1 MHVSLGRPQKTLQ
14 VHAAASIDVKGN
26 CTCPTNIEIERRTE
40 ENNTI
45 SVQIVLCNGSNIV
58 LHRIDLPL
66 RLGRDVPFLVH
77 GGIEERI
84 RGQQLLE
91 VERAGDEINHDGQN
105 GMHFHRG
112 SPRFASRKAHCWFCE
127 EARVAL
133 R

>member
-1 MHVSLGRPQKTLQ
+1 MHVRLGRPQKTLQ
-14 VHAAASIDVKGN
+14 VHAAASSDVKGN

-77 GGIEERI
+77 SGIQERI
-84 RGQQLLE
+84 RGRRL
-91 VERAGDEINHDGQN
+91 
-105 GMHFHRG
+105 
-112 SPRFASRKAHCWFCE
+112 
-127 EARVAL
+127 
-133 R
+133 